1 MNVRFIKVE
10 IVCESYVSS
19 MEVPLNSLFGPI
31 SSDANIVFVDS
42 PSGTGYSYSNTTS
55 DYSVFT
61 DQSTGTN
68 FLALSCSLIINLSEK
83 SDILDSFLSIS

>member
-1 MNVRFIKVE
+1 
-10 IVCESYVSS
+10 
-19 MEVPLNSLFGPI
+19 
-31 SSDANIVFVDS
+31 VFVDS

-61 DQSTGTN
+61 DQSTGMN

-83 SDILDSFLSIS
+83 SDILDSFLSILMRIPETLQKRFSLCDRID

>member
-1 MNVRFIKVE
+1 
-10 IVCESYVSS
+10 
-19 MEVPLNSLFGPI
+19 MEVPLNSLFGQWPI

-42 PSGTGYSYSNTTS
+42 PSGTGYSYSYTTS

-61 DQSTGTN
+61 DQKTGTN
-68 FLALSCSLIINLSEK
+68 FLALSCSLIINLSEI